1 AAGRS
6 DAERARPAALFR
18 LGPGLSIT
26 CGPDTMDRLSGHR
39 DPRLGRNPYPRAPAV
54 QGAKYAHQL
63 HGLLATQGVAPSNIY
78 SRSGRSHLISILRGW
93 TFWTFFSVRVR
104 T

>member
-1 AAGRS
+1 MPRPSDAKMVAAGRS

-63 HGLLATQGVAPSNIY
+63 HGLLATQGVAPSNILLAFRPQ
-78 SRSGRSHLISILRGW
+78 SFDLDL
-93 TFWTFFSVRVR
+93 T
-104 T
+104 